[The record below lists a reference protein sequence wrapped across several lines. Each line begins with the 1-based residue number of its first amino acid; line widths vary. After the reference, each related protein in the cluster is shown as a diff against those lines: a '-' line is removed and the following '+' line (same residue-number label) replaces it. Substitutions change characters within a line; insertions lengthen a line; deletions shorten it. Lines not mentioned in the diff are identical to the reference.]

1 VAPAAAGFHQH
12 CFLTAPVRRVEL
24 QCEAVL
30 FDLDGV
36 LVDSRAVI
44 ERIWR
49 TWADRHHVDAD
60 HLLSIAHG
68 RRTRETLREVAPHLA
83 VDAEVEWLD
92 SAEVAD
98 VGGLVEVP
106 GARRLLASLPADS
119 WAIVTSCHLLLAE
132 RRLRAAGVPLPD
144 VIVTSENVTAGKPA
158 PEGYLLGAKRLG
170 RRPERCVVFE
180 DAPPGIAAGQA
191 AGARVVGVSTTHR
204 PSQLHG
210 VETVIP
216 DLAAVSVRA
225 AANGVTL
232 EIGGRA

>member
-1 VAPAAAGFHQH
+1 M
-12 CFLTAPVRRVEL
+12 EL

-49 TWADRHHVDAD
+49 AWAERHHVDAD

-68 RRTRETLREVAPHLA
+68 RRTRETLQQVAPHLA
-83 VDAEVEWLD
+83 LDAEVDWLD

-106 GARRLLASLPADS
+106 GARRLLASLPPDA

-132 RRLRAAGVPLPD
+132 RRLRAAGIPFPD
-144 VIVTSENVTAGKPA
+144 VIVTSENVSAGKPA

-180 DAPPGIAAGQA
+180 DAPPGIAAGRS
-191 AGARVVGVSTTHR
+191 AGAKVIGVSTTHR

-210 VETVIP
+210 VETVVP
-216 DLAAVSVRA
+216 DLAAVSARKTV
-225 AANGVTL
+225 NGLTL

>member
-1 VAPAAAGFHQH
+1 MAPAAAAVHH
-12 CFLTAPVRRVEL
+12 HTLLTAPVRRVEIH
-24 QCEAVL
+24 CAAVL

-49 TWADRHHVDAD
+49 AWAERHHVDAD

-68 RRTRETLREVAPHLA
+68 RRTRETLQEVAPQLA
-83 VDAEVEWLD
+83 VDAEVDWLD
-92 SAEVAD
+92 SAEVRD
-98 VGGLVEVP
+98 VAGLVEVP
-106 GARRLLASLPADS
+106 GARRLLASLPTDA

-132 RRLRAAGVPLPD
+132 RRLRAAGIPFPD
-144 VIVTSENVTAGKPA
+144 VIVTSENVSAGKPA

-170 RRPERCVVFE
+170 RAPDQCVVFE
-180 DAPPGIAAGQA
+180 DAPPGVAAGRA

-216 DLAAVSVRA
+216 DFAAVSARKAV
-225 AANGVTL
+225 NGLTL
-232 EIGGRA
+232 EIGGSA